1 MRRIAALAASA
12 AMASVPLV
20 LSTSSPAQAQPDCR
34 DIVIGVGGNG
44 ERQAHKF
51 EHPTMMDA
59 HMAQAQAEG
68 KRTLSIDYK
77 SSVWPTGAYTKD
89 ESVVDGRQKLN
100 QAVAAYRAEC
110 PGGKVTVIGHSLGS
124 EVVQGTEG
132 ADKTIVYGD
141 PRTSNGIYSALPGV
155 YPGTSNPGVRNAEA
169 DGVVSVC
176 REFDAICDSPAPWSD
191 PAKFVQGWAGYF
203 MGWHGYAPNE
213 GADLPP
219 GEHMIEA
226 PAPLPWLPES
236 TPTGIPEAP
245 PLPGIPEWQPGPIPS
260 LEDVQPVLEVFTPQP
275 YKPTPIVEFTPE
287 YIDPILPPEVAAYV
301 PPPIEQ
307 IIPPLP
313 ALPPLPEVHI
323 PGLF

>member
-1 MRRIAALAASA
+1 MRKMSALLVCASA
-12 AMASVPLV
+12 VPVTL
-20 LSTSSPAQAQPDCR
+20 LLGGNTAQAQPDCR
-34 DIVIGVGGNG
+34 ELVIGVGGNG

-59 HMAQAQAEG
+59 HLAQAQLEG
-68 KRTLSIDYK
+68 KRVQSIDYK
-77 SSVWPTGAYTKD
+77 SGVWPTSAYTKD
-89 ESVVDGRQKLN
+89 ESVVDGKQKLDA
-100 QAVAAYRAEC
+100 AVAAYRAEC
-110 PGGKVTVIGHSLGS
+110 PNGKVTVIGHSLGA
-124 EVVQGTEG
+124 EVVEG
-132 ADKTIVYGD
+132 SSGDRVITYGD

-155 YPGTSNPGVRNAEA
+155 YPGTSNPGTRNAEA
-169 DGVVSVC
+169 EGITSVC

-191 PAKFVQGWAGYF
+191 PAKFVQGWVGYF
-203 MGWHGYAPNE
+203 SGYHAYAPGE

-219 GEHMIEA
+219 GEHMIDA
-226 PAPLPWLPES
+226 PPPIPWLPES

-245 PLPGIPEWQPGPIPS
+245 ELPGLPTWEPGPIPS
-260 LEDVQPVLEVFTPQP
+260 FEDVQPVIEAFTPQP
-275 YKPTPIVEFTPE
+275 YKPTPIVEMTPE